1 MLYEESVSFN
11 SLSEV
16 TSFSCDC
23 WKVPS
28 ELSMGT
34 FGVSSREF
42 LVIIDKYDAVESSNK
57 SWFEFGEQSHDGV
70 VAVE

>member
-1 MLYEESVSFN
+1 
-11 SLSEV
+11 
-16 TSFSCDC
+16 
-23 WKVPS
+23 
-28 ELSMGT
+28 MGT